1 MAIKIPSEDYNP
13 FSLKY
18 KIPDEIK
25 EKIPVE
31 FYIALAGEITSVFGL
46 KVWSEYDNGCPY
58 EWISGAAGLWYAIME
73 TCEKLEMNWLNEYS
87 DHLMWYETEGFSKEV
102 VLLAKQNLDRISE
115 GNGPNEYARYLVEKA
130 W

>member
-1 MAIKIPSEDYNP
+1 MTIEISSKDYNP

-46 KVWSEYDNGCPY
+46 KVWDKYDDGSPY
-58 EWISGAAGLWYAIME
+58 EWIAGTSGLEYAIRE
-73 TCEKLEMNWLNEYS
+73 TCEKLGLNWLWGYYES
-87 DHLMWYETEGFSKEV
+87 LRWYESDQFDDVV
-102 VLLAKQNLDRISE
+102 VLLAKQNLDRLSK
-115 GNGPNEYARYLVEKA
+115 GSNPNEYHRYLVEKA

>member
-1 MAIKIPSEDYNP
+1 MAIEISSEDYKP

-31 FYIALAGEITSVFGL
+31 FYIALAGEITSIFGFG
-46 KVWSEYDNGCPY
+46 VWETHENISVIDFIAGTNGL
-58 EWISGAAGLWYAIME
+58 EYAIRE
-73 TCEKLEMNWLNEYS
+73 TCEKLGLNWLWEYYES
-87 DHLMWYETEGFSKEV
+87 LQWYESDQFDDEV
-102 VLLAKQNLDRISE
+102 VLLAKQNLDRISK
-115 GNGPNEYARYLVEKA
+115 GSNPNEYLRYLVEKA